1 MRGNHPREA
10 AEDRSVPSIEE
21 IKAEHR
27 KGKVRSR
34 DRDQAVQVDSAP
46 PQGNCSCHVR
56 GRQGVQ
62 DKEER
67 ETHCRVEL
75 VCAHC
80 VKRHQSSVSSA
91 LGDSPQHK
99 RRTHEMGDCHHEG
112 REEERRLEWRVE
124 ALLGGTN
131 RSAHRGTVSA
141 GSLDSELTMI
151 PSPIKMN
158 AQAAKRWGSGH

>member
-1 MRGNHPREA
+1 MRRDHPREA
-10 AEDRSVPSIEE
+10 AEDRSGSSIEE

-46 PQGNCSCHVR
+46 PQGDCSCHVR

-91 LGDSPQHK
+91 LGDRHSIKGILTRWVTAIMKGEK
-99 RRTHEMGDCHHEG
+99 RNGVSSGVLRPC
-112 REEERRLEWRVE
+112 
-124 ALLGGTN
+124 
-131 RSAHRGTVSA
+131 SAEPT
-141 GSLDSELTMI
+141 DQLTGVLFL
-151 PSPIKMN
+151 P
-158 AQAAKRWGSGH
+158 GHSISSSR